1 MEYFLWSIKNESDFC
16 EVIVGT
22 VLVLTAPK
30 HQCHLKAIS
39 LLHLLMYW
47 GFALIAVPQCRL
59 VGWSVT
65 VVARSAKCCWKRKSV
80 SPQNSSAVLG
90 SDPGIWLHWLWPNK
104 VAQSPKAPANEP
116 HRVIT
121 NCRNFTRDFKH
132 LSVPCHVSSRDYD
145 FDLQMKCKNL
155 LSSVKRTSDHWA
167 RVQLFFLLAQI
178 THFWCCL

>member
-1 MEYFLWSIKNESDFC
+1 MFSWWWLMEYFLWSIKNESDFC
-16 EVIVGT
+16 EVMVGT

-30 HQCHLKAIS
+30 HQCRLKAIS

-47 GFALIAVPQCRL
+47 GFALIAVPRCRL
-59 VGWSVT
+59 VGRSVT

-116 HRVIT
+116 RRVIT

-132 LSVPCHVSSRDYD
+132 LSVPCHVSSRDYH
-145 FDLQMKCKNL
+145 FDLQMKCKIYFHL
-155 LSSVKRTSDHWA
+155 
-167 RVQLFFLLAQI
+167 
-178 THFWCCL
+178 